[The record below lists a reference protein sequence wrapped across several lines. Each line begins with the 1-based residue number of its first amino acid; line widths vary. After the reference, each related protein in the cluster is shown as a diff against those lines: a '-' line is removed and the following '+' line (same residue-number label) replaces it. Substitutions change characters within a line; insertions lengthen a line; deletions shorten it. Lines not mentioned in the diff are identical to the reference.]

1 MRGRIDAEF
10 EATGQFKKKKYLTGF
25 PKLSEVEILELCLT
39 EVYLTMCKK

>member
-10 EATGQFKKKKYLTGF
+10 EANKPIKKKIFLTEF
-25 PKLSEVEILELCLT
+25 PKLSEAEILGLCLT